1 MAETDAEVLIRVRKS
16 EKDSLLSSYFQKGLD
31 GQAIQDELDSLAT
44 AVDGMVAA
52 PDPEDS
58 E

>member
-1 MAETDAEVLIRVRKS
+1 MAETDAEVLIRVRKG
-16 EKDSLLSSYFQKGLD
+16 EKDSLLSHSFQKGLD

-44 AVDGMVAA
+44 AVDEMVAA

>member
-1 MAETDAEVLIRVRKS
+1 MAETDAEVIKRVRKG
-16 EKDSLLSSYFQKGLD
+16 EKDGMLSHCFQKGLD

-44 AVDGMVAA
+44 AVDEMVAA
-52 PDPEDS
+52 PDPES